1 MIRGG
6 RREMSYEIP
15 DVGSTV
21 RFKYEQNPE
30 SDYGPTHGRGEV
42 TGTAEDGMVQVD
54 DDRDRDIVI
63 NLEKEEVVMFRER
76 SRGDTEEYVYDLVEC
91 REETVSDHLIDSD
104 DLYDNSEKYTDD
116 LDDVSGAI
124 ARANAAIG
132 VVHRESDA
140 DFVSQYD
147 AWKAADVYENGIQQR
162 LDAHNETDYGVS
174 DRATIVF
181 PDEALAYIWVEEIC
195 GQISDGAWEN
205 QVRDWEQYYGAKVE
219 VDEDLRN
226 VRVDGDLPTLD
237 FRGELMKYEGL
248 AGRMMFY
255 VVASGVDEDLDRGD
269 LDELITMRLQNGFA
283 DSRVK
288 A

>member
-6 RREMSYEIP
+6 RREMEYETP
-15 DVGSTV
+15 DVGSMV
-21 RFKYEQNPE
+21 RYEYDQDPE
-30 SDYGPTHGRGEV
+30 SEYGVARGRGEV
-42 TGTAEDGMVQVD
+42 MGALDEVVDVD
-54 DDRDRDIVI
+54 DNGRTVKID
-63 NLEKEEVVMFRER
+63 LEAEMVTIIRER
-76 SRGDTEEYVYDLVEC
+76 PRGDTDEYEYPLTSFKQEE
-91 REETVSDHLIDSD
+91 VSDHLIRED
-104 DLYDNSEKYTDD
+104 DLYDNAEKYTDE
-116 LDDVSGAI
+116 LDDVQGAI

-140 DFVSQYD
+140 DFISQYD

-162 LDAHNETDYGVS
+162 LDAHNESDYGVS

-181 PDEALAYIWVEEIC
+181 PSDALAYIWVEEIC

-255 VVASGVDEDLDRGD
+255 VVASGVNEDLTRAD